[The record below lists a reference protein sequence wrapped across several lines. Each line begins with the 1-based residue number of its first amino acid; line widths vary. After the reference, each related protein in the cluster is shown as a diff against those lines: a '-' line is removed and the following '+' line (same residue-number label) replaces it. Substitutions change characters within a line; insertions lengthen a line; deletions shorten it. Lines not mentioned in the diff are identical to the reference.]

1 MYEMKKLCYV
11 LFGVAFLT
19 VNQDILAKDA
29 VADTPQESKIELNK
43 KDLPSFV
50 DLYSIMSNKYVQDG
64 VRVLQFNLLKLLRSI
79 GLTTSDKEKVKEI
92 RGNKKDIDQAKR
104 RIDYLTSLE
113 SSLENA
119 NTLERVKNVLG
130 LNLKG
135 KESVKHA
142 LSVIKAVR
150 ETDSLQKVSSI
161 PEINENVSTEI
172 EEYEAFKN
180 VIKNADSIEKLKEIP
195 GINPESIKEIQDL
208 ENRTE
213 KFEAVED
220 IKDIIS
226 SPVINA
232 KVKEQVS
239 DLLEMETKVKEA
251 NTLDQV
257 RQIPNISAE
266 FLASVDNQ
274 KKEIENQKNQIK
286 KFKKNEVNLKYRIE
300 NAVNDSEKE
309 RRFCNSLINV
319 ILRALIGFDSRNKS
333 YNFAQSKEKKVIN
346 GTALVAASKN
356 VISHMG
362 GKEEDLFAIING
374 LQNVLKILL
383 TNKEWTKEIE
393 SIRKQLEDI
402 NNICKKF
409 NDDAEIIK
417 ANVDYAVDIA
427 SSFANGARRPPRDNV
442 KNFDDPNQKNQVVDD
457 VKDSEESEQL
467 KIVDDQVSDSI
478 DNPERAATEEVN
490 QLEAIN
496 GQIIE
501 EMKQSN
507 DEQISEEMSQP
518 ENTVQITESTAE
530 DMEQSSEPNAEA

>member
-1 MYEMKKLCYV
+1 MKKLCYV